1 MSIGSKVENAL
12 HVKFE
17 FSNVVRLN
25 VGHSEFRTHPPALVK
40 LTLSTSTGNGKAS
53 VGESTNHLVPRDM
66 TVMLCHCHSH
76 GDSGNPHL
84 AIHYRFTKI
93 DWYHC
98 RFRRRMEDSQR
109 HCYDHLSK
117 R

>member
-40 LTLSTSTGNGKAS
+40 LTLSTKYGKAS
-53 VGESTNHLVPRDM
+53 VGESTIIE
-66 TVMLCHCHSH
+66 CHVTC
-76 GDSGNPHL
+76 L
-84 AIHYRFTKI
+84 
-93 DWYHC
+93 
-98 RFRRRMEDSQR
+98 
-109 HCYDHLSK
+109 
-117 R
+117 

>member
-40 LTLSTSTGNGKAS
+40 LTLSTSTGKQAW
-53 VGESTNHLVPRDM
+53 VKVQ
-66 TVMLCHCHSH
+66 
-76 GDSGNPHL
+76 
-84 AIHYRFTKI
+84 II
-93 DWYHC
+93 
-98 RFRRRMEDSQR
+98 
-109 HCYDHLSK
+109 
-117 R
+117 